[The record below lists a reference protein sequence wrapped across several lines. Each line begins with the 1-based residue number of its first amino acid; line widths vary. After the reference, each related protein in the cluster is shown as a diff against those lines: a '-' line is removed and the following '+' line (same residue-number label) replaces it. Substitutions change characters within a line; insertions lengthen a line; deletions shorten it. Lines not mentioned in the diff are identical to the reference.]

1 MTKKGKGINK
11 DKGQETINKIKA
23 DKKTPIKGDF
33 SLKDKSIQLW
43 DALKQIILATIFGLL
58 VGAIVILISKENPI
72 EVYAQ
77 LFEKSFFKPY
87 YLMQTLTRATPIIIC
102 AIAIAASWRAG
113 YINIGVEGQMVFGSF
128 AATVA
133 ALYFPGPPL
142 VVLIVSILVG
152 MSAGAFYAMIAAIL
166 NIRYG
171 ASIIIPTLMM
181 NYIANYTTAYF
192 VNFPLKDKMGDG
204 LASQTAMIDE
214 GLRFMKLSSKT
225 SFNIGFIIAIVIV
238 AGFVFL
244 SKKTIFGYESK
255 MTGLNPN
262 FAQYGGVKQK
272 NVMLKTMALSGAIAA
287 IAGITEI
294 YGVKYRFAEAMFS
307 STSYAWTG
315 LMAALIAKLH
325 PIGIFFVSIFLSGL
339 QVGGQ
344 SIQRSSNVPLQMS
357 TVIQSCITLFVSAK
371 VTINFVRNKKNLNV
385 VNDKKE
391 EELEDEGGEL

>member
-1 MTKKGKGINK
+1 MTKKEGKNAKKNITIK
-11 DKGQETINKIKA
+11 DKLKEG
-23 DKKTPIKGDF
+23 DK
-33 SLKDKSIQLW
+33 LVELW

-58 VGAIVILISKENPI
+58 VGAILILISKENPI
-72 EVYAQ
+72 QVYGQ

-102 AIAIAASWRAG
+102 GIAISASWRAG
-113 YINIGVEGQMVFGSF
+113 YINLGVEGQMIFGSF
-128 AATVA
+128 AATVC
-133 ALYFPGPPL
+133 ALYFPGPPFL
-142 VVLIVSILVG
+142 VMIVSILAG
-152 MSAGAFYAMIAAIL
+152 MIAGAFYAMIAAVL

-181 NYIANYTTAYF
+181 NYIANYITAYF
-192 VNFPLKDKMGDG
+192 VNFPLKDKLGDG
-204 LASQTAMIDE
+204 LASQTATIDE
-214 GLRFMKLSSKT
+214 GIRFSKLGSQINLNT
-225 SFNIGFIIAIVIV
+225 GFIIAILIVI
-238 AGFVFL
+238 GFVFL
-244 SKKTIFGYESK
+244 TKKTIFGYESK

-287 IAGITEI
+287 MAGITEI
-294 YGVKYRFAEAMFS
+294 YGVKFRFAEAMFS

-315 LMAALIAKLH
+315 LMAALISSLN

-371 VTINFVRNKKNLNV
+371 ITINFARSRKTLKMEVEDK
-385 VNDKKE
+385 DKK
-391 EELEDEGGEL
+391 GGDL